1 MKGKE
6 NGIKEKVESASAKFP
21 TCVSELKVSIPGL
34 WNKTQNT
41 LWEIALTACR
51 LERKPRQMVH
61 S

>member
-34 WNKTQNT
+34 
-41 LWEIALTACR
+41 
-51 LERKPRQMVH
+51 
-61 S
+61 